1 THAASR
7 GMRMNAKSLPSS
19 SAAYLVS
26 LGLALSAAAQDRVCD
41 KTYYMQ
47 SATQILLNG
56 TTAEGVTPSS
66 VNALNSGFSGIEKLH
81 AEISYR
87 LMTRFEGNG
96 ACADY
101 KQTKVDFAAR
111 PKGQADFQ
119 TLATTTNYVRVNY
132 YPYPSQFTA
141 GIDADYWFGF
151 ASEMKGDTAK
161 ITETLVK
168 LKGATRPVQ
177 WYGTAI
183 LTREVNASGT
193 PIGTRIHYWRELFYS
208 PDSAKLIENL
218 LKEWKDFK
226 TNDTQTVAFRV
237 QVIKVVYDSVP
248 ATVRLRGSQAR
259 LRSGFEARQTG
270 SQVLIQLG
278 DRQADAGA
286 LGVFNMMGHQ
296 IATLHPT
303 GYAYQ
308 WNGRTSVGAE
318 APTGVYFVQSGN
330 RILGKFFF
338 TR

>member
-1 THAASR
+1 
-7 GMRMNAKSLPSS
+7 MNAKALSFLTV
-19 SAAYLVS
+19 ACLAG
-26 LGLALSAAAQDRVCD
+26 LGLATSATAQDRVCD

-66 VNALNSGFSGIEKLH
+66 VNALNPGFSGVEKLH

-87 LMTRFEGNG
+87 LMTRFDGNG

-119 TLATTTNYVRVNY
+119 TLATTTNYVRVNS
-132 YPYPSQFTA
+132 YPYPSQFTP
-141 GIDADYWFGF
+141 GIESDYWFGF
-151 ASEMKGDTAK
+151 ANEMKGDTAQ
-161 ITETLVK
+161 IYETLVK
-168 LKGATRPVQ
+168 LKSAARPVQ
-177 WYGTAI
+177 WYGTAM
-183 LTREVNASGT
+183 LTREVKASGGT
-193 PIGTRIHYWRELFYS
+193 IGTRIHYWPELFYS
-208 PDSAKLIENL
+208 PDSAKLIEDL
-218 LKEWKDFK
+218 LKAWKDIK
-226 TNDTQTVAFRV
+226 ANDTQTVAFRV

-270 SQVLIQLG
+270 NQVLIQLG

-296 IATLHPT
+296 VATLHPT

-308 WNGRTSVGAE
+308 WNGRASAGAE

-330 RILGKFFF
+330 RILGKFFY